1 MLGKLFKGLLTLY
14 RWIRSF
20 FLNLFFIIFLL
31 FIVAALFSS
40 DQLEIPQG
48 AALLISPSGAL
59 VEERSSVNTIGD
71 LISGGSNPDEV
82 LLQDLLEGIAI
93 AGRDDAISSIVL
105 RLDYLQAASLSK
117 LQDLGNALNEFKQSG
132 KTVYAIGDNFN
143 QSQYYLATYAD
154 EIIINNMGA
163 VNLEG
168 MSSFQY
174 YYAEAIEKLDV
185 NVHIFRVGEFKSAVE
200 PFELNGM
207 SDAARGNYE
216 QWLNESWQLFLDDV
230 SREREISS
238 TQINDIINNPDQYL
252 ATYSGNTAAMA
263 LGLGLVDQSISR
275 PEIRDY
281 LIDKIGSDAESNNFM
296 QVPFDAYLAERRIP
310 LPASL
315 GGNQIGV
322 IVATGTIYDGEQAA
336 GSIGGD
342 TLASLIRQAK
352 NDENVK
358 ALVLRID
365 SPGGS
370 AFASEVIRSELLDFK
385 NSGKPVVISMG
396 SVAAS
401 GAYWIA
407 TAADEIWASPATIT
421 GSIGIFGIYPTFKNT
436 LENIGI
442 YVDGVGTTTQAGA
455 YGLGM
460 ELPDTTQR
468 AIQLNVENGYARF
481 LQIVSESRNMSLEAV
496 DAVGQGR
503 VWSANAALEQ
513 GLVDQIGDLDNAV
526 SAAAS
531 LAGIEQYRTQQITVP
546 LSPTALLLQSIA
558 NNFNIMSWLSDASTI
573 QLIASPVAKLY
584 LQINED
590 ISMLLQINDPNNLYL
605 QCFTCLNTL

>member
-1 MLGKLFKGLLTLY
+1 
-14 RWIRSF
+14 
-20 FLNLFFIIFLL
+20 
-31 FIVAALFSS
+31 
-40 DQLEIPQG
+40 
-48 AALLISPSGAL
+48 
-59 VEERSSVNTIGD
+59 
-71 LISGGSNPDEV
+71 
-82 LLQDLLEGIAI
+82 
-93 AGRDDAISSIVL
+93 
-105 RLDYLQAASLSK
+105 
-117 LQDLGNALNEFKQSG
+117 
-132 KTVYAIGDNFN
+132 
-143 QSQYYLATYAD
+143 
-154 EIIINNMGA
+154 
-163 VNLEG
+163 
-168 MSSFQY
+168 
-174 YYAEAIEKLDV
+174 
-185 NVHIFRVGEFKSAVE
+185 
-200 PFELNGM
+200 
-207 SDAARGNYE
+207 
-216 QWLNESWQLFLDDV
+216 
-230 SREREISS
+230 
-238 TQINDIINNPDQYL
+238 
-252 ATYSGNTAAMA
+252 
-263 LGLGLVDQSISR
+263 
-275 PEIRDY
+275 
-281 LIDKIGSDAESNNFM
+281 
-296 QVPFDAYLAERRIP
+296 
-310 LPASL
+310 
-315 GGNQIGV
+315 
-322 IVATGTIYDGEQAA
+322 
-336 GSIGGD
+336 
-342 TLASLIRQAK
+342 
-352 NDENVK
+352 
-358 ALVLRID
+358 
-365 SPGGS
+365 
-370 AFASEVIRSELLDFK
+370 
-385 NSGKPVVISMG
+385 MG

>member
-385 NSGKPVVISMG
+385 NSGKPG
-396 SVAAS
+396 
-401 GAYWIA
+401 Y
-407 TAADEIWASPATIT
+407 
-421 GSIGIFGIYPTFKNT
+421 F
-436 LENIGI
+436 
-442 YVDGVGTTTQAGA
+442 
-455 YGLGM
+455 YG
-460 ELPDTTQR
+460 
-468 AIQLNVENGYARF
+468 
-481 LQIVSESRNMSLEAV
+481 
-496 DAVGQGR
+496 
-503 VWSANAALEQ
+503 
-513 GLVDQIGDLDNAV
+513 
-526 SAAAS
+526 
-531 LAGIEQYRTQQITVP
+531 
-546 LSPTALLLQSIA
+546 
-558 NNFNIMSWLSDASTI
+558 
-573 QLIASPVAKLY
+573 
-584 LQINED
+584 
-590 ISMLLQINDPNNLYL
+590 
-605 QCFTCLNTL
+605 